1 MGLICRIH
9 GCLRYA
15 NTCARQFTKRGSG
28 VRAVMIYREGE
39 VHLKQNSRNRGSL
52 GGEMRMRVKEHC
64 RDKSNHTKSNYL
76 HAGKSFDSWRK
87 EAGLSNKYV
96 REHPREAVVQWVAYL
111 DQSGMAQSTQHTMC
125 AGCCCGLGI
134 PSNGIVKHG
143 NAMQKSKSLGN
154 SERARSAR
162 EKTVNR
168 DIVHFQEMVGGRRNA
183 LARLTGKD
191 FGYDRFGN
199 AFVIFRKDKGSK
211 DQHQLLIDSDVAA
224 VKAYFDQVGPDE
236 LLFPKLDRDLDLHGI
251 RAERARRA
259 YLHYAE
265 VASTPAGRE
274 QLRQQLW
281 ARYTDPEIGCKA
293 WLLAKA
299 NGDKAKMLKLE
310 YRFKRQMEDGTY
322 YLRGANR
329 QAAIE
334 RGRPVAYDRLAVLA
348 TSVFSLSHWRL
359 DVAAKSY
366 LI

>member
-1 MGLICRIH
+1 MKK
-9 GCLRYA
+9 
-15 NTCARQFTKRGSG
+15 NPK
-28 VRAVMIYREGE
+28 
-39 VHLKQNSRNRGSL
+39 NPGSL
-52 GGEMRMRVKEHC
+52 GGEMRMRINNHC
-64 RDKSNHTKSNYL
+64 KNLSNHTRSNYL
-76 HAGKSFDSWRK
+76 HASKAFDTWRK
-87 EAGLSNKYV
+87 STRLSNRQV
-96 REHPREAVVQWVAYL
+96 RENPREAVVQWAEYL
-111 DQSGMAQSTQHTMC
+111 LASGMSQSTCHTMVV
-125 AGCCCGLGI
+125 GCCTGLGI
-134 PSNGIVKHG
+134 VSDKICHHGLATDKH
-143 NAMQKSKSLGN
+143 KSLGN
-154 SERARSAR
+154 SERAKAAR
-162 EKTVNR
+162 KKASNADLVR
-168 DIVHFQEMVGGRRNA
+168 FQEMVGGRRNA

-199 AFVIFRKDKGSK
+199 ALVIFRKDKGGK
-211 DQHQLLIDSDVAA
+211 DQHQLLIDSDVEA

-265 VASTPAGRE
+265 VASTPVGRE

-293 WLLAKA
+293 WLMARSK
-299 NGDKAKMLKLE
+299 GDKAKMRKLE

-348 TSVFSLSHWRL
+348 CSVFSLSHWRL
-359 DVAAKSY
+359 DICAKSY